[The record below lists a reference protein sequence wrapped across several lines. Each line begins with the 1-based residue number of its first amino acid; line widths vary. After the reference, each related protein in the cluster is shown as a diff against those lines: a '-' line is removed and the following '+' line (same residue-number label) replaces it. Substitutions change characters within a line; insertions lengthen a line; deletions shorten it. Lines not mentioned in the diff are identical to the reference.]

1 MKILCVI
8 DSLGSGGAQRQL
20 VNLAV
25 AFKEKGHDVDFL
37 VYHNDNFYLNFLE
50 KNGIKVIFS
59 IEKSYIKRVFKIRKI
74 IRNGKYNTVL
84 SFLEAPNFICELA
97 VLPFKSWRLIVG
109 ERSANPDILKSFK
122 LILFRFLHIFSDYVV
137 ANSYENINIVK
148 KVNPILRN
156 SKCHVIYN
164 LIDFDKWSPKLDEYI
179 FKNNGKLK
187 ISIAARHHYLKNLN
201 CLVEAVNLLS
211 DSEKSQLLIEWY
223 GREEDH
229 SLSEALI
236 KIHKYKLHDVF
247 NFYPATIDIH
257 KKVNASDVV
266 GLFSF
271 YEGLPNAVCEGMV
284 NGKLVISSNISDV
297 PMLIEPQFIFDP
309 NIPSELTSVL
319 KRVLSLSENE
329 FKNIG
334 QSNRNKALKLF
345 SEDVVVTSYLNLFD

>member
-20 VNLAV
+20 VNLAIS
-25 AFKEKGHDVDFL
+25 FKKKGHDVDFL

-179 FKNNGKLK
+179 FKNKL
-187 ISIAARHHYLKNLN
+187 
-201 CLVEAVNLLS
+201 
-211 DSEKSQLLIEWY
+211 D
-223 GREEDH
+223 
-229 SLSEALI
+229 
-236 KIHKYKLHDVF
+236 
-247 NFYPATIDIH
+247 
-257 KKVNASDVV
+257 AS
-266 GLFSF
+266 
-271 YEGLPNAVCEGMV
+271 
-284 NGKLVISSNISDV
+284 K
-297 PMLIEPQFIFDP
+297 
-309 NIPSELTSVL
+309 
-319 KRVLSLSENE
+319 
-329 FKNIG
+329 
-334 QSNRNKALKLF
+334 
-345 SEDVVVTSYLNLFD
+345 